1 MQDLIQKYV
10 GADAVIWSFP
20 LYYFGM
26 PSKLK
31 AFLDRTLPINLPFI
45 ELSESGTADIP
56 PAMICP
62 VSDMSSFPPVDSLR

>member
-10 GADAVIWSFP
+10 GADVVIWSFP
-20 LYYFGM
+20 LLFGM

-45 ELSESGTADIP
+45 ELSESGTCRHP